1 MAGRTSALC
10 VAVAGVLIVAPPVGA
25 QDDGAPVS
33 IGTYRVIHS
42 RILGEERRLLVHL
55 PRGYEGS
62 AIRFPV
68 VYHTYGDY
76 LSQYYADAFSTLEQ
90 LGTTGRIPQMIL
102 VGVDNID
109 RYRDLRPLTND
120 GAPAGADRYMRFLT
134 DEVIPF
140 VEHNYRAG
148 TYRILVGPQAGAVF
162 GLYALQNNPDVFDAF
177 ILNNPLTSPPN
188 TELLLS
194 RAKPFFES
202 QQSVR
207 KYVHITFGGT
217 DESPEEVADVYRQAE
232 LTASAQER
240 GFALHLNDVS
250 GNDDFVVPLDLDK
263 ALKTLFAD
271 YYVPDDRYSAG
282 LIEIRRFYADL
293 STQFG
298 FDVPP
303 AEHVMTRS
311 ADALL
316 EGGEIRKAIEI
327 LEYQTTLYP
336 NMVNAWWRLAGIAAD
351 RGDIGNAIDLYEQCL
366 KIDPSL
372 ANFVRRRIEQLRAR
386 SDH

>member
-1 MAGRTSALC
+1 
-10 VAVAGVLIVAPPVGA
+10 
-25 QDDGAPVS
+25 
-33 IGTYRVIHS
+33 
-42 RILGEERRLLVHL
+42 
-55 PRGYEGS
+55 
-62 AIRFPV
+62 
-68 VYHTYGDY
+68 
-76 LSQYYADAFSTLEQ
+76 
-90 LGTTGRIPQMIL
+90 
-102 VGVDNID
+102 
-109 RYRDLRPLTND
+109 
-120 GAPAGADRYMRFLT
+120 
-134 DEVIPF
+134 
-140 VEHNYRAG
+140 
-148 TYRILVGPQAGAVF
+148 
-162 GLYALQNNPDVFDAF
+162 
-177 ILNNPLTSPPN
+177 
-188 TELLLS
+188 
-194 RAKPFFES
+194 
-202 QQSVR
+202 
-207 KYVHITFGGT
+207 
-217 DESPEEVADVYRQAE
+217 